1 MLVVSKKSY
10 QESRCVGIILLSS
23 SFKWR
28 NGSDGKGLAWYTL
41 AKQVVTGSIPG
52 VPRIFGIVWIFIPA
66 CLLVQAYM
74 RVK

>member
-1 MLVVSKKSY
+1 MKQLTLACMGPS
-10 QESRCVGIILLSS
+10 EIW
-23 SFKWR
+23 WR
-28 NGSDGKGLAWYTL
+28 NGSSGRVLAWYTL